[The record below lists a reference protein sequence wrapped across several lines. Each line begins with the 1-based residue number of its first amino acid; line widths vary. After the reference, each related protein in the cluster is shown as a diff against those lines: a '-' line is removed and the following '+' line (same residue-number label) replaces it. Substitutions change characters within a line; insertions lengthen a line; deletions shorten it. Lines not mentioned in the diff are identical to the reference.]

1 MCVYCDLTRVVC
13 VDEKKIDGIRRIV
26 LIILIRIT
34 KLKSFN
40 FRPTMNQHCSLFT
53 IKKYTYFKNVRLKT
67 MNTFSN
73 YNFFIPIK
81 IRLEELR

>member
-34 KLKSFN
+34 KLKFFN
-40 FRPTMNQHCSLFT
+40 LRLLDLGTNYKSTLFIVHNLKKNYFKKST
-53 IKKYTYFKNVRLKT
+53 IKNNEYF
-67 MNTFSN
+67 F
-73 YNFFIPIK
+73 
-81 IRLEELR
+81 